1 MNSQPINHIW
11 KLGGV
16 VAIAGL
22 IGIAAPPRPA
32 PQNSGP
38 QPRSRPAPSFSPNV
52 NIESELMITDLRVV
66 EDRRRTDSNNSRA
79 PWTFRHL
86 IENMA
91 GDDPA
96 EFAMNWLLQWET
108 DQMINGQLSAAR
120 PAIRDLVIDPW
131 LAKSGGD
138 RLDLSLAP
146 FKLLS
151 IVNRI
156 DLRSH
161 EGNSVDTGGEGRFVF
176 GVLDTDGNPLPPLFG
191 TAPGGFVIIFE
202 YELIADDM
210 NELRAWANEWHALG
224 SMPIGSR
231 DYNARLERITRRF
244 TDRNRAP
251 LKANR
256 NALNQLRTNE
266 LSLSFPWELREF
278 VISADT
284 GMLTQKTVAITP
296 GSIEINGTEL
306 LRDLINDNEDE
317 ILDGTFALEPEWFGA
332 TSLSGPFVVAGF
344 PDAEN
349 RTFTVRP
356 FFEEFVN
363 LPWSAAGIR
372 SNDARHVFAV
382 NTCNGCHND
391 ETGTSF
397 LQIGFPQAHNM
408 PESLGSPAEL
418 AGFLTGIEIEDPV
431 EPETLRS
438 FNDLDRR
445 QTDLQDL
452 LSSFGRDGRGPGP
465 RPHRPSFV
473 H

>member
-1 MNSQPINHIW
+1 
-11 KLGGV
+11 
-16 VAIAGL
+16 
-22 IGIAAPPRPA
+22 
-32 PQNSGP
+32 
-38 QPRSRPAPSFSPNV
+38 
-52 NIESELMITDLRVV
+52 MITDLRVV
-66 EDRRRTDSNNSRA
+66 EDPRRTDASNRRA

-91 GDDPA
+91 GNNDPA
-96 EFAMNWLLQWET
+96 EFALNWLMQWEA
-108 DQMINGQLSAAR
+108 DQMINGQLSLAR
-120 PAIRDLVIDPW
+120 AAIRDLVISPW
-131 LAKSGGD
+131 LAKSGGNS
-138 RLDLSLAP
+138 LDLSVAP
-146 FKLLS
+146 FKLLA

-161 EGNSVDTGGEGRFVF
+161 DGDSVDSGGEGRFVF
-176 GVLDTDGNPLPPLFG
+176 GVLDTDGNPLPPLAG

-202 YELIADDM
+202 YELLATDM
-210 NELRAWANEWHALG
+210 NELRAWASEWHSLG
-224 SMPIGSR
+224 NTRTGSR
-231 DYNARLERITRRF
+231 GYNARLERITRRF

-251 LKANR
+251 NKPNG

-266 LSLSFPWELREF
+266 LALSFPWELREF
-278 VISADT
+278 VISPDT
-284 GMLTQKTVAITP
+284 GMLVQKTVALTP
-296 GSIEINGTEL
+296 GTIEINGTEL
-306 LRDLINDNEDE
+306 LRDLINDNEDA
-317 ILDGTFALEPEWFGA
+317 ILDGSFALDPVWFGA
-332 TSLSGPFVVAGF
+332 TSLSGPFVVDAF
-344 PDAEN
+344 PNADQ

-397 LQIGFPQAHNM
+397 LQIGFPAEHNM
-408 PESLGSPAEL
+408 PASLGSPAEL
-418 AGFLTGIEIEDPV
+418 AGFLTGIEVGDPV
-431 EPETLRS
+431 EPDTLRG

-452 LSSFGRDGRGPGP
+452 LTSFGRDGRGPGP
-465 RPHRPSFV
+465 RPHRPHFV